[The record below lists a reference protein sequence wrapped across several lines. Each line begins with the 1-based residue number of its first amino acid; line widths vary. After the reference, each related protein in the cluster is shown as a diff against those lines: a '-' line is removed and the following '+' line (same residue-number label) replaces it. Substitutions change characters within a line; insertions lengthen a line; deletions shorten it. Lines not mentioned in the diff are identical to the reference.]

1 MWEFKGRCGKVL
13 WNIVR
18 VKFEELEEL
27 GVVREVFFEDNR
39 GRIYIFLCDV
49 VRKWLELI
57 GMLIRFEYVNDY

>member
-39 GRIYIFLCDV
+39 GRIYIFFCDV